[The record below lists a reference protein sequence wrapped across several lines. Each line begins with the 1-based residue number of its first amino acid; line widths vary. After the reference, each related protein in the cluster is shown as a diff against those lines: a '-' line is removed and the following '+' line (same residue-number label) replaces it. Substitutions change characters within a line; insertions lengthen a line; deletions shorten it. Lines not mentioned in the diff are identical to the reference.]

1 MARAVEAKAE
11 IGAKK
16 LQKVLRMTRIGK
28 NLAVISNY
36 TNSNLI
42 CRSLDTQ
49 HQHPRSATPLWS
61 YQKSSLSSVNTVT
74 EKYEELIVSN
84 QIVAI
89 RTCREIANPRKDS
102 PTQVQIVGPT

>member
-1 MARAVEAKAE
+1 MKLRMGLKLRLSTLERAVKAKAE
-11 IGAKK
+11 TGAKK

-49 HQHPRSATPLWS
+49 YQHPPICHASVE
-61 YQKSSLSSVNTVT
+61 LS
-74 EKYEELIVSN
+74 EELV
-84 QIVAI
+84 VV
-89 RTCREIANPRKDS
+89 C
-102 PTQVQIVGPT
+102 